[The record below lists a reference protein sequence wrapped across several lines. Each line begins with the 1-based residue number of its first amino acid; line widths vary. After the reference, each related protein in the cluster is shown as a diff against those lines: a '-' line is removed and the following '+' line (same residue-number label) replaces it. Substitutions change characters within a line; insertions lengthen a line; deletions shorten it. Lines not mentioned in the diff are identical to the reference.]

1 MSVQDDR
8 YNQPFYTKIAMV
20 KILAFSGSIRRDAWN
35 RKLIQCAVNA
45 TRAAGGDV
53 TLIDLADYP
62 LPLYNGDLED
72 HDGLP
77 NSALRLKALFKN
89 HDALLIC
96 SPEYNSSIPPLLK
109 NTLDWVSREW
119 QDESG
124 LVPYQNKVAAIMAAS
139 PGQQDAT
146 AARLFDAALAAG
158 GTAAGPSP
166 WGLVVG
172 ARADAL
178 VIDSRSPAQLG
189 IVPSHRLDAL
199 VFSGGEPALREVLVA
214 GEVVLQGGRHRDQ
227 EVIANDFAEA
237 MRALWS
243 DATQ

>member
-1 MSVQDDR
+1 MA
-8 YNQPFYTKIAMV
+8 I
-20 KILAFSGSIRRDAWN
+20 GSDSQVVRNWSEELRW
-35 RKLIQCAVNA
+35 
-45 TRAAGGDV
+45 
-53 TLIDLADYP
+53 
-62 LPLYNGDLED
+62 LEY
-72 HDGLP
+72 GQ
-77 NSALRLKALFKN
+77 RLVHHKRN
-89 HDALLIC
+89 
-96 SPEYNSSIPPLLK
+96 
-109 NTLDWVSREW
+109 V
-119 QDESG
+119 
-124 LVPYQNKVAAIMAAS
+124 AAS

-146 AARLFDAALAAG
+146 AARLFNAALAAG

-189 IVPSHRLDAL
+189 IAPSHRLDAL